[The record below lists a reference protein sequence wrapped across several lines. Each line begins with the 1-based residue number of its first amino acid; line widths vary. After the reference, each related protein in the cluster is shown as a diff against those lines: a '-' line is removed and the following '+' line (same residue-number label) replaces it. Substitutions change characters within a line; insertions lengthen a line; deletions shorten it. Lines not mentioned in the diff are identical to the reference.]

1 MHIPERNN
9 AYCAMNKMLAETV
22 SAEKVDTAQ
31 RDALHTAAQGLDRE
45 ISRRLVVAGV
55 PEAMEQY
62 RLGLITLNELGQ
74 LFLLAYTYEGKK

>member
-1 MHIPERNN
+1 MHIPELNN

-22 SAEKVDTAQ
+22 SAEKVDTVK
-31 RDALHTAAQGLDRE
+31 RDALHTAVQALDQE

-62 RLGLITLNELGQ
+62 QAGLITLNELGQ
-74 LFLLAYTYEGKK
+74 HFLLAYTYEGKK